1 MKKGNKNIFKQY
13 PKSAYSITNNCQT
26 KKASKIEK
34 MERIDQ
40 KKYTLICEEPPLN
53 NNDNSAKFS
62 SFHTKYNYRPIN
74 FR

>member
-40 KKYTLICEEPPLN
+40 KN
-53 NNDNSAKFS
+53 
-62 SFHTKYNYRPIN
+62 
-74 FR
+74 